1 MQQRRYSALL
11 QFIKNPLRLSA
22 ADAIFWTMIKTT
34 IKHGL

>member
-22 ADAIFWTMIKTT
+22 TDAIFWTMIKMT
-34 IKHGL
+34 IKHRL